1 MTAPFR
7 QRVTDKALV
16 ALYRELMRRIAGI
29 AISTGLLIAAA
40 TAQSSPP
47 QGPHWQ
53 IADSETLWTGR
64 YSNCQ
69 HGYYFLLPT
78 GVVAH
83 GARPLAPHHGFLVKL
98 PEVGTNAHVVSDNS
112 DRLVWVNG
120 EFNVT
125 EQTTLS
131 GFADEEID
139 ITATERTQFKVTER
153 HSTTLEGRPAIEF
166 KAEYEAPRGRVI
178 EEVLV
183 ALHADV
189 AYELGLKTT
198 PEHYAEDRRVF
209 EQLIAGIRFT
219 RIPKGQCSND

>member
-1 MTAPFR
+1 MATPFR
-7 QRVTDKALV
+7 PRVTDKPLV

-29 AISTGLLIAAA
+29 AISAVLLIAAA

-53 IADSETLWTGR
+53 ITDSETLWTGR

-69 HGYYFLLPT
+69 YGYYFLLPT

-83 GARPLAPHHGFLVKL
+83 GEHSPAPHHGFLVKL
-98 PEVGTNAHVVSDNS
+98 PEVGTNTQVVSDNS
-112 DRLVWVNG
+112 ERLVWVNG
-120 EFNVT
+120 EYNVT

-139 ITATERTQFKVTER
+139 ITATDRTQFKVTER
-153 HSTTLEGRPAIEF
+153 HSTTLDGRPAIEF
-166 KAEYEAPRGRVI
+166 KAEYERPRGRVI

-209 EQLIAGIRFT
+209 EQLIAGFRFT
-219 RIPKGQCSND
+219 RIPKGQCFND